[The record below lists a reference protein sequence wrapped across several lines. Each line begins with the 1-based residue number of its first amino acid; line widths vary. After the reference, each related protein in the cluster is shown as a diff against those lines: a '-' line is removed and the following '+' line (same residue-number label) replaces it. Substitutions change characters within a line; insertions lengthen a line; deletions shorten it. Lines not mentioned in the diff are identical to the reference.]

1 MILPIY
7 LLGHPILKKA
17 TLPIQDDY
25 KDLDLL
31 IQNMWETMYNA
42 HGIGLAAPQV
52 GFSIRL
58 FIVDSIQVLKENEQE
73 TGIKKVFIN
82 AEKIEESGDFWEY
95 EEGCLSIPN
104 IRGDVT
110 RPPKI
115 KLKYLDENFEE
126 HIEEF
131 NHLNARVIQHEY
143 DHLEGDLFIEKLKPI
158 KKRRIQKKL
167 NNIKK
172 GIVDCEYKVKA
183 FQKS

>member
-7 LLGHPILKKA
+7 LLGHPILKKSS
-17 TLPIQDDY
+17 LPIEENYQN
-25 KDLDLL
+25 LDLL

-52 GFSIRL
+52 GLSIRL
-58 FIVDSIQVLKENEQE
+58 FIVDSNQVLKDHE
-73 TGIKKVFIN
+73 TEKGIKKVFIN
-82 AEKIEESGDFWEY
+82 AEKIEETGDFWEY
-95 EEGCLSIPN
+95 EEGCLSIPT
-104 IRGDVT
+104 IRGDVS

-115 KLKYLDENFEE
+115 KLKYWDEHFEE

-131 NHLNARVIQHEY
+131 DNLNARVIQHEY

-183 FQKS
+183 FQK